1 MTKWLGLYLC
11 SIVLMKFRGSG
22 IGLGGWKNSV
32 GEYTWCASWCHFS
45 TETTWGMF
53 ITSYTPFIHFNQ
65 NCSNYICLV
74 SAKGYLLL
82 LNQDLLVPLQIRKH
96 LLGWTTTRSGFYLYI
111 CKQKSKDIRG
121 TWSKQTT
128 PIFFIFDLICSMV
141 FVLYVLIYL
150 YYF

>member
-53 ITSYTPFIHFNQ
+53 ITSYTPFIHFNH

-111 CKQKSKDIRG
+111 CEQKSKDIVELDQ
-121 TWSKQTT
+121 SKRHL
-128 PIFFIFDLICSMV
+128 FFLFSI
-141 FVLYVLIYL
+141 
-150 YYF
+150 